1 MSATLELGFQALPEV
16 KRKDWD
22 PYVESLVFIKNKYG
36 QNKGSL
42 YFLRMGAIINFR
54 THYAEKLREDK
65 LVTIGADGGEWWD
78 DHLAEAFARL
88 PFTIESFRYEDV
100 KRYVASCKKPS

>member
-1 MSATLELGFQALPEV
+1 LNSAFRALPEV